1 MYIKDSSLNPMSE
14 LTLTI
19 ILHIHVA
26 NSLLNPLNPRRDH
39 CATSPYNTNFKAD
52 R

>member
-19 ILHIHVA
+19 IILHIE
-26 NSLLNPLNPRRDH
+26 NSLLNEEKNSNH
-39 CATSPYNTNFKAD
+39 EFACY
-52 R
+52 